1 MVILRLIN
9 TILILQRYDF
19 FLIGYTF
26 FTTIICF
33 RTTGLSRISVSPFA
47 EGGSL

>member
-1 MVILRLIN
+1 MVTLRLIN
-9 TILILQRYDF
+9 NVFILQRYDF

-26 FTTIICF
+26 FTMKICF
-33 RTTGLSRISVSPFA
+33 KTTGLSRISVSPFV